1 MAEYCSTFELLI
13 GGICPSLVHRA
24 PRVWLAFAIDGGMG
38 FVPSVSAID
47 NNPFPVVYRDAYAT
61 GKQRRGVAMV
71 EFAVALPLLFLVI
84 FGSIQACNA
93 IFTQQ
98 FITEVSYQGAMAAS
112 RPNVVR
118 SSVISEMQQLIDARG
133 ISSATYDLVG
143 IGGTSFDLLVPGDV
157 FKVVVTVAPSV
168 NQSGPSV
175 VSYSTLVAETFGR
188 KQ

>member
-1 MAEYCSTFELLI
+1 MVCRE
-13 GGICPSLVHRA
+13 
-24 PRVWLAFAIDGGMG
+24 
-38 FVPSVSAID
+38 
-47 NNPFPVVYRDAYAT
+47 AYAT
-61 GKQRRGVAMV
+61 GTESRRGAAIV

-98 FITEVSYQGAMAAS
+98 FITEVSYQGALRAS
-112 RPNVVR
+112 CPNVVR
-118 SSVISEMQQLIDARG
+118 SSVISEMQQLMEARG
-133 ISSATYDLVG
+133 ITTATYNLVG
-143 IGGTSFDLLVPGDV
+143 VGGTSFDLLVPGDV

-175 VSYSTLVAETFGR
+175 VSYSTLVAETFGQ

>member
-1 MAEYCSTFELLI
+1 
-13 GGICPSLVHRA
+13 
-24 PRVWLAFAIDGGMG
+24 
-38 FVPSVSAID
+38 
-47 NNPFPVVYRDAYAT
+47 
-61 GKQRRGVAMV
+61 MV

-93 IFTQQ
+93 IFTKQ

-118 SSVISEMQQLIDARG
+118 SSVISEMQQLMVARG

-143 IGGTSFDLLVPGDV
+143 VGGTSFDLLAPGDV
-157 FKVVVTVAPSV
+157 FKVAVTVAPNV